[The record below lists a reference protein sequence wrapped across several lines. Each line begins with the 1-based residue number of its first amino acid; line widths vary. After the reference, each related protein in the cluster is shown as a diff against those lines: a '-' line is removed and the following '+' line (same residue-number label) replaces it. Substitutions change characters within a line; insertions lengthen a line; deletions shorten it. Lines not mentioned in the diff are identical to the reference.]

1 MVGRGLGGT
10 PNLSEAAFH
19 GARTSD
25 LRESAR
31 VLRQTLPSQTS
42 IFVVGTSMGGIIVT
56 NAVARDVLTGLVDG
70 CISISGSFDSSKNTN
85 FRHSIDLWQ
94 PLLAHGIKESF
105 VAPIGALRKMKRRM
119 GPLAADIVEG
129 LKSVVAFDTFVVT
142 SLHNFRD
149 VYHYYADMS
158 GANDRRL
165 LAIIAEGI
173 KNHNDSLNSDATSL
187 SNSSPLGSPGM
198 KNVEADFDVA
208 PLVCLQ
214 SVYIDARKANSLEF
228 LLAGE
233 KESGVCSDP
242 LNMEDI
248 EYVKVVETM
257 ATADKI
263 GSEICLKN
271 EVLCKQKG
279 PLSSSLPLP
288 LLAIHAADDPI
299 LHVDSMPCNSGI
311 VHAIDNLVMTSAYL
325 YVQVH
330 IYQR

>member
-31 VLRQTLPSQTS
+31 VLKQTLPSNTS

-70 CISISGSFDSSKNTN
+70 CISVSGCFDSSKNTN

-94 PLLAHGIKESF
+94 PLLAHGLKESF
-105 VAPIGALRKMKRRM
+105 VAPIGALKKMKRRM
-119 GPLAADIVEG
+119 GPLASDIVEG
-129 LKSVVAFDTFVVT
+129 LKSVIGFDTFVVT

-158 GANDRRL
+158 GANDQRL
-165 LAIIAEGI
+165 LSIIAEGI
-173 KNHNDSLNSDATSL
+173 KNHNDGLNSDTISL
-187 SNSSPLGSPGM
+187 LNSSHLGSSGM
-198 KNVEADFDVA
+198 KDVETDFDVA

-214 SVYIDARKANSLEF
+214 SVHIDARKAKNLEI
-228 LLAGE
+228 LLKGE
-233 KESGVCSDP
+233 KKIGVCSNP
-242 LNMEDI
+242 VNMEDN

-257 ATADKI
+257 ATTE
-263 GSEICLKN
+263 SEICLKN
-271 EVLCKQKG
+271 EVFCKKKG

-288 LLAIHAADDPI
+288 LLAIHSADDPI

-311 VHAIDNLVMTSAYL
+311 VHAIDNLVMRNAYL
-325 YVQVH
+325 YV
-330 IYQR
+330 